1 MVEQRAQAHVVVDE
15 NVSDEQQE
23 GLQRH
28 LAGRGIS
35 ATLDASYALGARE
48 SVSIGLTRHERGAA
62 DAYKRGD
69 PAWTVLIHAPVNE
82 LVNRIGPEAL
92 REAFDELRALRG
104 DQTSTSP
111 ASGLLFLVD
120 GETGVRFDLDFQLPV
135 NAYTDLESIRVN
147 SFAADPVSFHRQSG
161 PRGRWRA
168 PR

>member
-1 MVEQRAQAHVVVDE
+1 MAERRVRGHIVVDE
-15 NVSDEQQE
+15 NVNDEQLDE
-23 GLQRH
+23 LQRH
-28 LAGRGIS
+28 LAGCGIAAS
-35 ATLDASYALGARE
+35 VDASYPLGARE

-62 DAYKRGD
+62 DEYKRGN

-82 LVNRIGPEAL
+82 LTGRIGPGAL
-92 REAFDELRALRG
+92 RDALDELRALRG
-104 DQTSTSP
+104 NQTGTSP

-120 GETGVRFDLDFQLPV
+120 DETGVRFDIEFQLPV
-135 NAYTDLESIRVN
+135 NAYADLENIRVN